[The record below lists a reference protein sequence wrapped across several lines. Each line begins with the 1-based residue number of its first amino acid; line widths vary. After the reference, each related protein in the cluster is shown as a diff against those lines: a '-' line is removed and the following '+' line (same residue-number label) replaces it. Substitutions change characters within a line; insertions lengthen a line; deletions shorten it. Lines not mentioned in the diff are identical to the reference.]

1 MDKQQL
7 LVFKDRNEE
16 INYKNKLV
24 RITNKYSF
32 VINASTIWNSHV
44 RGNFSTYKRNNKL
57 KQNNH
62 AADKII

>member
-32 VINASTIWNSHV
+32 VINASTIWNSHA
-44 RGNFSTYKRNNKL
+44 RGNFSAYERNN
-57 KQNNH
+57 
-62 AADKII
+62 